1 MAFDV
6 TIILPNNLRSGYLQ
20 SEFVASGLAYTTNKF
35 SFDPT
40 LDTNRNQISLGFQL
54 RNKTTRDLSDLARIK
69 TLYLSND
76 PYFEPTSTITISN
89 WPPNPELYDSTYNY
103 IYDINA
109 NYFFDNSLSQGSF
122 GGTESGT
129 GLFKVNNWAL
139 SANGGLSRVYLKA
152 VIEAPN
158 GQLVEY
164 PNGYGIFDTIIWE
177 GTLPTNP
184 DKLEYSSLKSGYT
197 GKSSIFNFKSSTSKA
212 QTNDDGIG
220 AYLFSSYEIS
230 STGNTYDLYTHVGND
245 VYRTICPSSSVA
257 STSSNAYKFLTNAGI
272 STYGSTTYTI
282 NTGTAISS
290 YGPNSGL
297 ILYSNSKVLST
308 TDKPDVMIQGYM
320 DYSTS
325 SIRDTSYSYLKL
337 YRLPEYQATN
347 DELVIRVDI
356 PENDNPVSYLY
367 KITNGTASTSQ
378 QVTTLPNSLLPL
390 LKSGGLYEMYYSQL
404 DSTYAYVEGYFTPTT
419 DQGQDSRKSYLLA
432 NSLITSF
439 GTTTLGTAI
448 GYQRVAAIGSSGL
461 VNFGE
466 LCIAQG
472 KNILSA
478 DIGDCLNDNLT
489 SSNPPVVSITT
500 DWVGSENVDYI
511 FLNDLNPSVNLNYSS
526 NASYVEIQKI
536 DVNNEISNINISE
549 VQLYKPSMSTR
560 CSLEVKVRHKTD
572 DFYIALSQKSSYR
585 PHTDNNIQ
593 VEWDAPMGSRCLDTY
608 VYSENPVN
616 APTISVVFSKVKN
629 QIMIIQRNEDN
640 TISKTLLKTYKP
652 SATFDRYLIEITDK
666 VPNYL
671 EGKSVDSTWIFVKTI
686 TGSNID
692 VLGYARLNNKLPSS
706 TSGLGYYASCGFI
719 NSTFDDSSSTNYNR
733 IYEMIFRGLPSLN
746 TLETENYAS
755 IRTVSLAP
763 EALSNN
769 KFYLG
774 QKLLSGLT
782 DFQNFEY
789 ANPESSAIGVTVS
802 VASNG
807 TNVNTATIASAT
819 IDGVSLASLP
829 LNSYVLL
836 KDQTTLSQNGL
847 YLKSGTSSYTL
858 DTSNYNVPYNVTDGD
873 VNNGSTFYKVKTQK
887 DNQVADLFLST
898 SYFAP
903 ITIGEISS
911 FVSSIR
917 AQLFEFKLNFTNYEV
932 PIDLTKI
939 KTRFYSDS
947 SDSPDFDNPLT
958 DWLTISTTPLIDTY
972 TVAPQHNLVQ
982 VIMSDAANLAPEV
995 SALDKIWVQIV
1006 LPFNTS
1012 LATAFGPS
1020 TTATYVTKGK
1030 FTYYKLANNLWHKLF
1045 ARYTSK
1051 SFNSTH
1057 KNIQHARLRAKSHA
1071 QLESNATNIAG
1082 PAIVDITGPQYNG
1095 GVPKVDNLTN
1105 DNLRSIELSILAE
1118 DNESGI
1124 LAFRVGRYIDNFR
1137 TQYTPWMSWEQF
1149 SVENGG
1155 KYFIYLYGNLNYYT
1169 SGIANTSF
1177 DYQNMGFSGPRK
1189 IWIQIMDY
1197 SGNVSQSYPL
1207 TFVAQSWALVDTNP
1221 PIGSASFYNPK
1232 TYSNVEVTNLIS
1244 SVIKLESNDTV
1255 SGVKDFKMRRIYDS
1269 GADDWSEW
1277 QYFSPSTIASFSGE
1291 KDGVK
1296 KVEFVFRDFGNNA
1309 MQPDIV
1315 WEKVKRPSK

>member
-40 LDTNRNQISLGFQL
+40 LDTNKNQISLGFQL

-89 WPPNPELYDSTYNY
+89 WPPNPELYNSSYNY

-129 GLFKVNNWAL
+129 GLYKVNNWAL

-152 VIEAPN
+152 IIEAPN

-220 AYLFSSYEIS
+220 AYLFSSYEVT
-230 STGNTYDLYTHVGND
+230 STGNTYDLYTHVGNQ
-245 VYRTICPSSSVA
+245 VYRSLCPSSSVA
-257 STSSNAYKFLTNAGI
+257 STTSSAYKFLTTAGVTTYS
-272 STYGSTTYTI
+272 STSYTI

-290 YGPNSGL
+290 FGLNSGL
-297 ILYSNSKVLST
+297 ILYSNSKVT
-308 TDKPDVMIQGYM
+308 TSSSKPDVMIQGYM
-320 DYSTS
+320 DYTS
-325 SIRDTSYSYLKL
+325 GSISDTSYSFLKM
-337 YRLPEYQATN
+337 YKFPEYQATN

-367 KITNGTASTSQ
+367 RIINGTASTSQ

-404 DSTYAYVEGYFTPTT
+404 DSTYGYVEGYFTPTT

-432 NSLITSF
+432 NSLIASF
-439 GTTTLGTAI
+439 GTTSLGAAI
-448 GYQRVAAIGSSGL
+448 GYQKSSDIPSEGSVS
-461 VNFGE
+461 FGE

-489 SSNPPVVSITT
+489 SSNPPVVTITS

-511 FLNDLNPSVNLNYSS
+511 FLNDLNPILTLNYSA

-536 DVNNEISNINISE
+536 DANNETSNINISE

-585 PHTDNNIQ
+585 PHTENNIQ

-652 SATFDRYLIEITDK
+652 SASFDRYLIEITDK

-671 EGKSVDSTWIFVKTI
+671 EGKSADSTWIFVKTI
-686 TGSNID
+686 TGSNLD
-692 VLGYARLNNKLPSS
+692 VLGYARLNNKMPSS
-706 TSGLGYYASCGFI
+706 TSGLGYYASCGFV

-733 IYEMIFRGLPSLN
+733 IFEMIFRGMPSFN

-782 DFQNFEY
+782 DFQNFGY
-789 ANPESSAIGVTVS
+789 TNPESSAIGVTVS

-807 TNVNTATIASAT
+807 TNINTATIASAT
-819 IDGVSLASLP
+819 IDGISLAALP

-836 KDQTTLSQNGL
+836 KDQTTLNQNGL
-847 YLKSGTSSYTL
+847 YLKSGTSTYTL
-858 DTSNYNVPYNVTDGD
+858 DTSNYNIPYNITDGD
-873 VNNGSTFYKVKTQK
+873 VNGGATFYKVKTQK
-887 DNQVADLFLST
+887 DNEVADLFLST

-911 FVSSIR
+911 FVSTLR

-932 PIDLTKI
+932 PVDLTKI

-972 TVAPQHNLVQ
+972 TIAPQHNLVQ
-982 VIMSDAANLAPEV
+982 VIMSDSASLAPEV
-995 SALDKIWVQIV
+995 SVLDKIWVQIV

-1020 TTATYVTKGK
+1020 TTASYVTKGK

-1045 ARYTSK
+1045 ARYKSK
-1051 SFNSTH
+1051 AFNSTH

-1071 QLESNATNIAG
+1071 QLESNGTNITG
-1082 PAIVDITGPQYNG
+1082 PAIIDINGPQYNG

-1118 DNESGI
+1118 DDESGI

-1137 TQYTPWMSWEQF
+1137 TQYTPWMSWNQF
-1149 SVENGG
+1149 TVENGG

-1169 SGIANTSF
+1169 SGIANTGF

-1189 IWIQIMDY
+1189 IWIQMMDY
-1197 SGNVSQSYPL
+1197 SGNVSQSYPI

-1244 SVIKLESNDTV
+1244 SVVKLESNDTV

-1277 QYFSPSTIASFSGE
+1277 QYYSPSTNINFSNE
-1291 KDGVK
+1291 RDGVK

-1309 MQPDIV
+1309 MQPDII